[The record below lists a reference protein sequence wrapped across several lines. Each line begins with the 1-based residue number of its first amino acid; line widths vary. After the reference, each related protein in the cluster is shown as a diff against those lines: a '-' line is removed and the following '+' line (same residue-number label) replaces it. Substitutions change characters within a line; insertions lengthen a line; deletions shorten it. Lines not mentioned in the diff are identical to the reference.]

1 MSLKPKQDNV
11 ISLTIVSIVV
21 NIMIFHVVSNVIF
34 YKLNSKNDVVFH
46 VQDIYA
52 FSLPEKG
59 MGRRQVW
66 AEEEVH
72 I

>member
-1 MSLKPKQDNV
+1 
-11 ISLTIVSIVV
+11 
-21 NIMIFHVVSNVIF
+21 MIFHVVSNVIF